1 MSLTCKSFGASPRF
15 EKYGNNKFSDL
26 VRIGYFNYQKIY
38 KQKILEDESKE
49 NDAKIKE
56 VIKLAQLT
64 ELVMS
69 LPKGLDSLI
78 GERGNK
84 LSGGQRQR
92 IALARAL
99 FRDSSILLF
108 DEATSSLDHETES
121 EIINSIKNLKGNKTI
136 IIVAHKLSFD
146 KICDRMIEIS
156 DGELINTVIY

>member
-1 MSLTCKSFGASPRF
+1 MILLKNNILFGI
-15 EKYGNNKFSDL
+15 EENK
-26 VRIGYFNYQKIY
+26 KH
-38 KQKILEDESKE
+38 
-49 NDAKIKE
+49 DAKIKE
-56 VIKLAQLT
+56 VIKLAQLN

-121 EIINSIKNLKGNKTI
+121 EIINSVKKLKGNKTI